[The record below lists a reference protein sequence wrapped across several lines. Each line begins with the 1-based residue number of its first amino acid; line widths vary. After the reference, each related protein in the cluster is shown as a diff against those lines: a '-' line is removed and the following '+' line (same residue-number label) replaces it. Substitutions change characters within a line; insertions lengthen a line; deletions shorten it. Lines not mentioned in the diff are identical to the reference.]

1 MSVNSK
7 MTAIADKIRA
17 LLGISGTMGL
27 DAMTDKLTTEQTNVM
42 NAFTAIG
49 NKGGTVPSS
58 KVSGNLASAINTIP
72 SGTTVQR
79 KSGSFTTNSNGA
91 ATVNCG
97 FQPDLVVITGLS
109 FDVSGTPFETQLAF
123 VLSERTTNN
132 TPLAVTSHGVYACL
146 EARVSRT
153 SNGFSIS
160 HMTGYEESWTQTIMA
175 NQTFNYVAIKYT

>member
-1 MSVNSK
+1 MSVQTQIDRIVGNI
-7 MTAIADKIRA
+7 TA
-17 LLGISGTMGL
+17 
-27 DAMTDKLTTEQTNVM
+27 
-42 NAFTAIG
+42 AFTAIG
-49 NKGGTVPSS
+49 NKGGNVPTS
-58 KVSGNLASAINTIP
+58 KVSGNLESAINTIP
-72 SGTTVQR
+72 TGTTVQR

-109 FDVSGTPFETQLAF
+109 FTANDTTFETQLAF
-123 VLSERTTNN
+123 VLSERTTSN
-132 TPLAVTSHGVYACL
+132 TPLAVTSHDVYACL

-160 HMTGYEESWTQTIMA
+160 HMTGYEESWEQTTMA